1 MAALRVILQHAETRT
16 QEFWW
21 KTHVVNKWVDQL
33 PETSRCLVLLGQLAI
48 LTHWHQRPRSS
59 TLDSR
64 KQKLAGIA
72 DRLSELLTESD
83 NPYAEMIAI
92 ERKLHE
98 AGLADCRCQ

>member
-1 MAALRVILQHAETRT
+1 
-16 QEFWW
+16 
-21 KTHVVNKWVDQL
+21 
-33 PETSRCLVLLGQLAI
+33 
-48 LTHWHQRPRSS
+48 
-59 TLDSR
+59 LDSR